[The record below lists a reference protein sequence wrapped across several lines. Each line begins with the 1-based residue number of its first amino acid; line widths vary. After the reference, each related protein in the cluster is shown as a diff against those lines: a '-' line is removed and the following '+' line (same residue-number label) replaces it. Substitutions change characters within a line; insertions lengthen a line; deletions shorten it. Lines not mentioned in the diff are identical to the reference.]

1 MKVYVRLFAT
11 LVQSVPEAVLAR
23 YPRGI
28 RAGFSFEIE
37 LPEGSTLADLVA
49 YLVLPREEVKV
60 TFVNG
65 RAQELDY
72 LLSPGDQV
80 GIFPAVGGG

>member
-1 MKVYVRLFAT
+1 MSDSLLPLSKVYRRL
-11 LVQSVPEAVLAR
+11 SWAR

-37 LPEGSTLADLVA
+37 LPEDSTLADLVA
-49 YLVLPREEVKV
+49 YLILPREEVKV

>member
-1 MKVYVRLFAT
+1 MKVTVKLFAT
-11 LVQSVPEAVLAR
+11 LVQSVSGIVLTR
-23 YPRGI
+23 YPQGI
-28 RAGFSFEIE
+28 RAGSPVEVE
-37 LPEGSTLADLVA
+37 LPEGSTLSDLVA
-49 YLVLPREEVKV
+49 HLALSGEEVKV

-72 LLSPGDQV
+72 PLSPGDQV